1 MMKAKTLWTCADK
14 EVGGYTY
21 FDDVMASAYEYICP
35 LCAKPLIKCEWVSL
49 EELRKELVHLFL
61 FRKDCSKVC
70 WTDFLDELFSSPQ
83 ASPLHAS
90 VMENK
95 EGRAKDENSGSL
107 NNRCNDKSLAL
118 PLKSVKSNWKPFC
131 YGDYQGV
138 GDESC
143 FNCPYALMCLIVQR
157 KFKKIRKV
165 K

>member
-1 MMKAKTLWTCADK
+1 MKAKTKGELYEEVLADFRSK
-14 EVGGYTY
+14 NYKGT
-21 FDDVMASAYEYICP
+21 DLSS
-35 LCAKPLIKCEWVSL
+35 KWVSL
-49 EELRKELVHLFL
+49 DELRKELVHLFL

-70 WTDFLDELFSSPQ
+70 WTDFLDELFSSP
-83 ASPLHAS
+83 SPLVACKKPLTKA
-90 VMENK
+90 K